1 MVAFDTTSK
10 SLCRKKVHQLCKD
23 RFARIHQPSAAVKVA
38 EASAGLV
45 LNSNRSLC
53 AWGLTFSI
61 SITYSQRS
69 NKRWDSTDL
78 RSMLSRRQVEQLVM
92 RCRVPS
98 TLIQWLRTLDQPIR

>member
-69 NKRWDSTDL
+69 NKRWDSTDF
-78 RSMLSRRQVEQLVM
+78 SSVI
-92 RCRVPS
+92 S
-98 TLIQWLRTLDQPIR
+98 LISFRDASCYFVDRLLGCE